1 MIYVWWS
8 SAHLNDQITSAF
20 YRFEEIDLFRIV
32 WSIQSTFFFLRMRL
46 IILHK
51 ILVTL
56 KDRKLFRCDCLYNH
70 CWEPVKMIATSFSG
84 NWPCLLL
91 SFFFFFFSQQKR
103 NCKDVQIFTWKQSFS
118 KGIMINLYNPFVLC
132 VFIDI

>member
-1 MIYVWWS
+1 MIVWQMIYVWWS

-32 WSIQSTFFFLRMRL
+32 RSIQSTFFFLRMRL

-70 CWEPVKMIATSFSG
+70 CWEPVKMIATYPFFWKLTMFASFA
-84 NWPCLLL
+84 
-91 SFFFFFFSQQKR
+91 SFFLFFLFLSQQKEIAR
-103 NCKDVQIFTWKQSFS
+103 TCRYSHGN
-118 KGIMINLYNPFVLC
+118 NLLARE
-132 VFIDI
+132 